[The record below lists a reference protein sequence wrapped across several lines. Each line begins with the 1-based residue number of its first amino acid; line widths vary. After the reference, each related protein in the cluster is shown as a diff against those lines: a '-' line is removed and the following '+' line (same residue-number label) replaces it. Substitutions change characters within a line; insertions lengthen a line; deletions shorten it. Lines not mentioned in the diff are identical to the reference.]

1 MIIIPIGLGNAT
13 SADFEVDPRTK
24 ALVALIDTDG
34 GSIDHNSQAV
44 IQWKD
49 SNGMYYPVVTLSGGR
64 EDARTALLEPGN
76 YRVVRRDG
84 RYPIGVELVPGTD
97 LLGPTL
103 PPTAPADTTAAAMY
117 AWNGTAYE
125 RVTSTQGR
133 QNVTIDGE
141 RFATSVTLSLT
152 VAGTLV
158 QLASTAAS
166 YLEFSNTSGK
176 VVGYTRNN
184 LAPERLVQP
193 YESVRIVLPSGNAN
207 EIRVRNATDT
217 ESITVTFDALRRAIT

>member
-24 ALVALIDTDG
+24 ALVALIDADG
-34 GSIDHNSQAV
+34 GSIDNNSQAR
-44 IQWKD
+44 IEWKD

-76 YRVVRRDG
+76 YRVRRLDN

-103 PPTAPADTTAAAMY
+103 PPLAPADTTAAAMY

-133 QNVTIDGE
+133 QNVTLDGE

-176 VVGYTRNN
+176 VVGYSRNN